1 MADRQSS
8 EVDAAGR
15 RSKQERKETRITQ
28 WVERFVAGVNQL
40 AGEDWKNSDGAVGR
54 LILCDDEGKHT
65 YVYEMKNGKLR
76 ASASTGPFV
85 ATITMSVD
93 TFLDL
98 IDSGLAGVSGRAEL
112 VFDRKYAARHIAFEG
127 ERWIVDSERFRK
139 VFLRP
144 GTAEKASK

>member
-15 RSKQERKETRITQ
+15 RSKQERKKTRITQ

-65 YVYEMKNGKLR
+65 YVYKMKNGKLR

-112 VFDRKYAARHIAFEG
+112 VFERKYAARHIAYEG

-139 VFLRP
+139 VFLRL